1 MAQEAVFR
9 KVSLDRLASPE
20 QLDQLM
26 RVTDARGWIA
36 LLAIGI
42 VLLSAT
48 VWGVVGSIPQN
59 VNGVG
64 ILIKSGGVF
73 DVAPLAGGRVLDVAV
88 NVGDLVTEGQVVLRI
103 DQAELRAQLQ
113 ELKATLGNMRAQHG
127 QTIAHGSRD
136 LALQTAYL
144 AKQRGALEQS
154 IASSERSLAWYAEK
168 IVAQEQLVEEGLLT
182 KQTLL
187 TTRQQQDAERA
198 KINDARSQLAQLEV
212 KASELEIKRQQD
224 VAASQMKIDDQV
236 RAIADAERDL
246 KAKTEVVAP
255 QTGRILE
262 IMTEQGAVVS
272 KGEPILSLD
281 LSGRTVK
288 ELEAVVY
295 VSSLHGKQIRPGM
308 PILISPSTVKQEEY
322 GLMLGK
328 VTYVSDF
335 PATSKGMQRVLK
347 NDKLVIGL
355 AGQDAP
361 YEVHADLTV
370 DPDTPSHYRWSSSSG
385 PPLRIQSGTTAT
397 GNITIG
403 AKRPIEMVIPW
414 LRETLGL

>member
-1 MAQEAVFR
+1 VGQDAVFR

-36 LLAIGI
+36 LLAIVIMLLTAAAWGI
-42 VLLSAT
+42 
-48 VWGVVGSIPQN
+48 VGSIPQN
-59 VNGVG
+59 VSGVG

-73 DVAPLAGGRVLDVAV
+73 DVAPVAGGRVLDVAV
-88 NVGDLVTEGQVVLRI
+88 SVGDLVTEGQVVARI
-103 DQAELRAQLQ
+103 EQTELRGHLQ
-113 ELKATLGNMRAQHG
+113 ELKATLASLREQHT
-127 QTIAHGSRD
+127 QTLTHGSRD
-136 LALQTAYL
+136 LALQITYLGSQRTAL
-144 AKQRGALEQS
+144 QES
-154 IASSERSLAWYAEK
+154 IASSERSLTWYAEK
-168 IVAQEQLVEEGLLT
+168 IAAQERLVDEGLLI

-187 TTRQQQDAERA
+187 TSRQQEDAERA
-198 KINDARSQLAQLEV
+198 KINDAHSQLAQIEA
-212 KASELEIKRQQD
+212 KQAELEIKQQEEI
-224 VAASQMKIDDQV
+224 AASQTKIDDQD
-236 RAIADAERDL
+236 RAISESERDL

-255 QTGRILE
+255 HTGRILE

-281 LSGRTVK
+281 LTGRAVK
-288 ELEAVVY
+288 DLEAVLY
-295 VSSLHGKQIRPGM
+295 VPSLHGKQIRAGM
-308 PILISPSTVKQEEY
+308 PIFISPSTVKQEEY

-347 NDKLVIGL
+347 NDKLVVAL

-361 YEVHADLTV
+361 YEIHADLIV
-370 DPDTPSHYRWSSSSG
+370 DPETPSHYRWSSSSG
-385 PPLRIQSGTTAT
+385 PPLRIQSGTMAT
-397 GNITIG
+397 GNITIE

-414 LRETLGL
+414 VRQNLGV